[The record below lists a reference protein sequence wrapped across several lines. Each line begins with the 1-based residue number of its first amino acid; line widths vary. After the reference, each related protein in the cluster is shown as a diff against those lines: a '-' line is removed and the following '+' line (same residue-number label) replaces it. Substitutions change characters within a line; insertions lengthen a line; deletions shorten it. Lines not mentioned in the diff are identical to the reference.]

1 MCERSLYRAGYV
13 GSLLNLQSPDSF
25 YFSNLR
31 PNGSQLAA
39 LPPISYPRGALPW
52 AATPA
57 SCAAAQSAGATAFS
71 GFSQPYLAGS
81 GPLGLQPPGAKDG
94 PEEQAK
100 FYSSEAAAGPEE
112 RARPRPPFAPESSLA
127 PATVTALKAAKY
139 DYTGVGRAALGSA
152 TLLQGAPCA
161 TGFKEDTKSTL
172 NLNVTVQA
180 TGVTS
185 CLRPSLPDGKRR
197 HNGRWECRGS
207 GRGSCWGRAADWAV
221 LTQHWGCVAGLPW
234 GAAPGRARKKRKPY
248 TKQQIAELENEF
260 LLNEFINRQ
269 KRKELSNR
277 LNLSDQQ
284 VKIWFQNRRMKK
296 KRVVLREQALALY

>member
-31 PNGSQLAA
+31 PNGGQLPA
-39 LPPISYPRGALPW
+39 LPPISYPRGAALGRH
-52 AATPA
+52 AGLLRPA
-57 SCAAAQSAGATAFS
+57 QPAGATAFG

-81 GPLGLQPPGAKDG
+81 GPLGLQPTTAKDG

-100 FYSSEAAAGPEE
+100 FYAPEAASGPEE
-112 RARPRPPFAPESSLA
+112 RCRTRPSFAPSSPESCSAA
-127 PATVTALKAAKY
+127 PACCIYAATVVRSSA
-139 DYTGVGRAALGSA
+139 A

-161 TGFKEDTKSTL
+161 PGFKDDTKGSL
-172 NLNVTVQA
+172 NLNMTVQA
-180 TGVTS
+180 AGVAS
-185 CLRPSLPDGKRR
+185 CLRPSLPD
-197 HNGRWECRGS
+197 
-207 GRGSCWGRAADWAV
+207 
-221 LTQHWGCVAGLPW
+221 GLPW

-260 LLNEFINRQ
+260 LVNEFINRQ

>member
-31 PNGSQLAA
+31 PNGGQLAA

-57 SCAAAQSAGATAFS
+57 SCAPAQPASATAFG
-71 GFSQPYLAGS
+71 GFSQSYLAGS
-81 GPLGLQPPGAKDG
+81 GPLGLQPPVAKDG
-94 PEEQAK
+94 PEEQVK
-100 FYSSEAAAGPEE
+100 FYTPEAASGLEE
-112 RARPRPPFAPESSLA
+112 RGRTRQPFVPESSLA
-127 PATVTALKAAKY
+127 PTAAALKAAKY
-139 DYTGVGRAALGSA
+139 DYAGMSRVAPGSA

-161 TGFKEDTKSTL
+161 ASFKEDTKGPL
-172 NLNVTVQA
+172 NLNMTMQA
-180 TGVTS
+180 AGVAS
-185 CLRPSLPDGKRR
+185 CLRPSLPDGGGEPPRAGDR
-197 HNGRWECRGS
+197 LGA
-207 GRGSCWGRAADWAV
+207 GRAD
-221 LTQHWGCVAGLPW
+221 LGWGCVAGLPW
-234 GAAPGRARKKRKPY
+234 GSAPGRARKKRKPY

-260 LLNEFINRQ
+260 LVNEFINRQ

>member
-13 GSLLNLQSPDSF
+13 GSFLNLQSPDSF

-57 SCAAAQSAGATAFS
+57 SCAPAQPAGSTAFG

-81 GPLGLQPPGAKDG
+81 GPLGLQPPTAKDG

-100 FYSSEAAAGPEE
+100 FYAPEEAAGPEE
-112 RARPRPPFAPESSLA
+112 RGRTRPSFAPDSSLA
-127 PATVTALKAAKY
+127 PAVAALKAAKY
-139 DYTGVGRAALGSA
+139 DYPGVGRAAPGSA
-152 TLLQGAPCA
+152 TLLHGAPCA
-161 TGFKEDTKSTL
+161 PGFKDDTKGPL

-180 TGVTS
+180 AGVAS
-185 CLRPSLPDGKRR
+185 CLRPSLPDGL
-197 HNGRWECRGS
+197 
-207 GRGSCWGRAADWAV
+207 A
-221 LTQHWGCVAGLPW
+221 W

-260 LLNEFINRQ
+260 LVNEFINRQ

>member
-31 PNGSQLAA
+31 ANGGQLAT

-57 SCAAAQSAGATAFS
+57 SCAPAQPAGATAFG

-81 GPLGLQPPGAKDG
+81 GPLGLQPPTAKDG

-100 FYSSEAAAGPEE
+100 FYAPEAAAGPEE
-112 RARPRPPFAPESSLA
+112 RGRTRPSFATESSLA
-127 PATVTALKAAKY
+127 PAVAALKAAKY
-139 DYTGVGRAALGSA
+139 DYAGVGRATPGSA

-161 TGFKEDTKSTL
+161 PGFKDDTKGPL
-172 NLNVTVQA
+172 NLNMTVQA
-180 TGVTS
+180 AGVAS
-185 CLRPSLPDGKRR
+185 CLRPSLPD
-197 HNGRWECRGS
+197 
-207 GRGSCWGRAADWAV
+207 
-221 LTQHWGCVAGLPW
+221 GLPW

-260 LLNEFINRQ
+260 LVNEFINRQ